1 VTKPALFLRIAS
13 VMTFIHALLHTV
25 GGVFGKVAPGPAT
38 IAVQAMKLNQF
49 LLLGHTRSYWD
60 FYLGMGLAV
69 SIVLTAEAVVF
80 WQLAS
85 LAKTDAARLRPII
98 ATLLVA
104 YGLLSVN
111 SSLYFFFGPVITEIL
126 IAACL
131 ALAFITAKPHASQ
144 SVTSSSRFLATD
156 QNKAF

>member
-1 VTKPALFLRIAS
+1 MKPTLFLRIAA
-13 VMTFIHALLHTV
+13 VMTFIHALLHTI
-25 GGVFGKVAPGPAT
+25 GGVFGRPGPGTAT
-38 IAVQAMKLNQF
+38 TAVTAMKLNQF

-69 SIVLTAEAVVF
+69 SILLTAEAVIF

-98 ATLLVA
+98 ATFLLA

-111 SSLYFFFGPVITEIL
+111 ASLYFFIAPVVTEIL

-131 ALAFITAKPHASQ
+131 AMAFITAKARAGQAANPRASFVAAGQ
-144 SVTSSSRFLATD
+144 R
-156 QNKAF
+156 